1 MSSKT
6 KIVVLHMKELIY
18 TGIFVVLG
26 ILLLIFLILLFV
38 PGSEADD
45 TTLPDSSPKPT
56 ETAPASLDSTAG
68 STSLYI
74 PGIYNTELVLNDQ
87 IINVEVIVDRS
98 QITSIKL
105 VNLSEAVAT
114 MYPLLQPTF
123 EYLTNQIC
131 ENQSL
136 ENVSYS
142 QESKYTSLV
151 LLEAIRKA
159 LEKATP

>member
-38 PGSEADD
+38 PGADGKD
-45 TTLPDSSPKPT
+45 TTLPDTSPAPT
-56 ETAPASLDSTAG
+56 EGTSAPLDSTVS